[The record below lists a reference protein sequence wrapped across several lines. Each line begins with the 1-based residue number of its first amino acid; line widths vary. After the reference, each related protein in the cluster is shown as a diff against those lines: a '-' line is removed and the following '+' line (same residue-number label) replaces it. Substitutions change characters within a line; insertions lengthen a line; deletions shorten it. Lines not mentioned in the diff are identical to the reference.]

1 MKSKYIHVLEVNIMV
16 YSSRIVL
23 TYCVMYSYMYRLLAW
38 LSLSHTHTFKPAI
51 KTFPDVMNSKHV
63 LYIQY

>member
-23 TYCVMYSYMYRLLAW
+23 TYCVMYSYMYRAFQSTASMAIILANLSVKHTLLN
-38 LSLSHTHTFKPAI
+38 LQ
-51 KTFPDVMNSKHV
+51 SKHS
-63 LYIQY
+63 QM

>member
-23 TYCVMYSYMYRLLAW
+23 TYCVMYSYMYKLIAW
-38 LSLSHTHTFKPAI
+38 LLYKANLSVTNTLL
-51 KTFPDVMNSKHV
+51 NLQSKHS
-63 LYIQY
+63 QM